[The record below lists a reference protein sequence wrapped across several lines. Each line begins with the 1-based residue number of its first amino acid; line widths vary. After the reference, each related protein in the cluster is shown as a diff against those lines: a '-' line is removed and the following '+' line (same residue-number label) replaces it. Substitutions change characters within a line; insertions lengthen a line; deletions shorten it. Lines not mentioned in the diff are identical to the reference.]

1 MTGKGIMRLPND
13 FLREKDIGTCA
24 LCLNDDVLLTDE
36 HIFPRS
42 LGGKIVCQFLCRDCN
57 KKMGKIDHEFDHGM
71 LPRLNHIIS
80 GAKGKITPREFIGC
94 LQGRIFDAEWDIA
107 PPLEGGKIAYE
118 IACCRFG
125 LQYARGSNEARLLQS
140 ALLNHA
146 KQDTERLVLPFMNH
160 ELPQLEESIGSR
172 VMWATEFWGLSVV
185 SLAGVIQGVITEKED
200 NRFRTP
206 IEDANLYLVPCEKG
220 DAAEIV
226 SLRKWYEDH
235 RIDARELR
243 ELLKKLCP

>member
-1 MTGKGIMRLPND
+1 MRLTSE
-13 FLREKDIGTCA
+13 FLGGNTDIGTCA
-24 LCLNDDVLLTDE
+24 LCLTDGVELTYE
-36 HIFPRS
+36 HIFPS
-42 LGGKIVCQFLCRDCN
+42 SFGGKMVCQFLCEDCN
-57 KKMGKIDHEFDHGM
+57 KKMGKIDYEFDHGM
-71 LPRLNHIIS
+71 LPRMNHIMS

-107 PPLEGGKIAYE
+107 PPLEGCKIAYE